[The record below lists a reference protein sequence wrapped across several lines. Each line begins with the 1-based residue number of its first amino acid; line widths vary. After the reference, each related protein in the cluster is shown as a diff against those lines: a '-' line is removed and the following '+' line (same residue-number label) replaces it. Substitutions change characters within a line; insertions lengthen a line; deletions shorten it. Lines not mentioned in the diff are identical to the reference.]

1 MEDSISLME
10 EYGGTPILSP
20 DEVRGRANTTVI
32 LTNQAPKE
40 LLALAGP
47 SREAILLNF
56 KPLMITFPYQKGV
69 FKVQPD
75 DIVFENHHSGRD
87 ITEAGSEETS
97 YEKFFAAAMKK
108 FGVSSPIELSPEDTK
123 KFFNYVDKNWDAEE
137 ESDGSKNEIL
147 PAVGAAVGG
156 LARGAMAVG
165 NVASAIGSMVDMDEV
180 SRKSQ
185 QKAQRKKDIERVEKE
200 REREK
205 AKADKAKS
213 QSQRD
218 RELKQRAREREAEAK
233 RKENQERI
241 KSKAPDEK
249 AKQKAMKDFP
259 ARQKRKEYE
268 KEAERKA
275 AERTREKEQKRA
287 EKEKERERK
296 KKVKKKST
304 IGKKLGLGMDTD
316 AAATKVAGA
325 ASSALS
331 KYKSKGS
338 GV

>member
-1 MEDSISLME
+1 MKNFTKELKNILMEDSISLME

-75 DIVFENHHSGRD
+75 DIAFENHHSGRD

-147 PAVGAAVGG
+147 PA
-156 LARGAMAVG
+156 LAKGAMAVG
-165 NVASAIGSMVDMDEV
+165 RAASAIGSMGDSNDIDEV
-180 SRKSQ
+180 SREE
-185 QKAQRKKDIERVEKE
+185 KARRKKLAAKETERRKSKKAKLTDKVRERERVKKEKE
-200 REREK
+200 RERKLK
-205 AKADKAKS
+205 AIKKKRLTKDY
-213 QSQRD
+213 
-218 RELKQRAREREAEAK
+218 ER
-233 RKENQERI
+233 
-241 KSKAPDEK
+241 
-249 AKQKAMKDFP
+249 
-259 ARQKRKEYE
+259 
-268 KEAERKA
+268 EAERKA
-275 AERTREKEQKRA
+275 AERTREKEQKKA
-287 EKEKERERK
+287 EKEKERAAK

>member
-10 EYGGTPILSP
+10 EYGGTPMLSP

-56 KPLMITFPYQKGV
+56 KPLMITFPYQRGV

-147 PAVGAAVGG
+147 PA

-165 NVASAIGSMVDMDEV
+165 RVASAIGSMGDSNDIDEI

-185 QKAQRKKDIERVEKE
+185 RKAQRKVAIAKEDEDIEKE
-200 REREK
+200 AERRKKE
-205 AKADKAKS
+205 A
-213 QSQRD
+213 
-218 RELKQRAREREAEAK
+218 EREAKEA
-233 RKENQERI
+233 ERE
-241 KSKAPDEK
+241 AA
-249 AKQKAMKDFP
+249 AKK
-259 ARQKRKEYE
+259 YE
-268 KEAERKA
+268 REAERKA
-275 AERTREKEQKRA
+275 AERKREKEKKRA
-287 EKEKERERK
+287 KKEREKARNK
-296 KKVKKKST
+296 KKPST
-304 IGKKLGLGMDTD
+304 IGKKLGVGMGAD
-316 AAATKVAGA
+316 AAASKVTGA
-325 ASSALS
+325 ARGALS
-331 KYKSKGS
+331 KYKSKDS
-338 GV
+338 GI

>member
-1 MEDSISLME
+1 MKNFTKELKNILTE
-10 EYGGTPILSP
+10 EYGGTPIMSP
-20 DEVRGRANTTVI
+20 DEVRGRSNTTVI

-69 FKVQPD
+69 YKVQPD

-87 ITEAGSEETS
+87 VTEAGSQETS

-147 PAVGAAVGG
+147 PA
-156 LARGAMAVG
+156 LAKGAMAVG
-165 NVASAIGSMVDMDEV
+165 RAASAIGSMGDSNDIDEV
-180 SRKSQ
+180 SREE
-185 QKAQRKKDIERVEKE
+185 KARRKKAADAEER
-200 REREK
+200 RRRQ
-205 AKADKAKS
+205 DKA
-213 QSQRD
+213 RAD
-218 RELKQRAREREAEAK
+218 RAKGREQRAREKEADAK
-233 RKENQERI
+233 RKERQDRI
-241 KSKAPDEK
+241 KSKAPDAEAKKRAMAKDK
-249 AKQKAMKDFP
+249 ARRD
-259 ARQKRKEYE
+259 YE
-268 KEAERKA
+268 KEAQRKA
-275 AERTREKEQKRA
+275 AEREREREQKRA
-287 EKEKERERK
+287 KKEKERQRK
-296 KKVKKKST
+296 KKKPSS
-304 IGKKLGLGMDTD
+304 IGKKLGVGMGAD
-316 AAATKVAGA
+316 AAASKVAGA

-338 GV
+338 GI

>member
-1 MEDSISLME
+1 MKNFTKELKNILMEDSISLME

-56 KPLMITFPYQKGV
+56 KPLMITFPYQRGV

-147 PAVGAAVGG
+147 PA

-165 NVASAIGSMVDMDEV
+165 RVASAIGSMGDSNDIDEI

-185 QKAQRKKDIERVEKE
+185 RKAQRKVAFDKETERREKQSPSVSDNEREREKAEKE
-200 REREK
+200 RERE
-205 AKADKAKS
+205 
-213 QSQRD
+213 
-218 RELKQRAREREAEAK
+218 
-233 RKENQERI
+233 RKL
-241 KSKAPDEK
+241 
-249 AKQKAMKDFP
+249 KAMKKK
-259 ARQKRKEYE
+259 RQAKDYE
-268 KEAERKA
+268 REAERKA
-275 AERTREKEQKRA
+275 AERKREKEKKRA
-287 EKEKERERK
+287 KKEREKARNK
-296 KKVKKKST
+296 KKPST
-304 IGKKLGLGMDTD
+304 IGKKLGVGMGAD
-316 AAATKVAGA
+316 AAASKVTSA
-325 ASSALS
+325 ARGALS
-331 KYKSKGS
+331 KYKSKDS
-338 GV
+338 GI